1 MLNRIQLVHYII
13 VFYNTRNEYT
23 IDQVSEG
30 LLDQHN
36 FAHLAKRH
44 RWEFVATGIVWIEVY
59 I

>member
-1 MLNRIQLVHYII
+1 MLPFNMLNRIQLVHYII

-36 FAHLAKRH
+36 SYSSKEL
-44 RWEFVATGIVWIEVY
+44 
-59 I
+59 